1 VINIHKHEAWRFWWI
16 FLFIFGILQP
26 VSTSSQHLFQDH
38 KPNRE
43 DETRRIEAA
52 GGYAERWGKLE

>member
-1 VINIHKHEAWRFWWI
+1 MAILVDFSPYFWY
-16 FLFIFGILQP
+16 FAASF
-26 VSTSSQHLFQDH
+26 TSSQHLFQDH

-52 GGYAERWGKLE
+52 GGYAERWGKLED